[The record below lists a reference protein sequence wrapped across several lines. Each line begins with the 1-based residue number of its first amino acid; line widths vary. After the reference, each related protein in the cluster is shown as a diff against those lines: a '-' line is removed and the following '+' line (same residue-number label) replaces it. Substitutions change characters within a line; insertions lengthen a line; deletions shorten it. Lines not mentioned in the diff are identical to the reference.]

1 MVAILISV
9 FLLCFTSKHIKV
21 SAKKING
28 VNVTLMRAQISKIP
42 KVKAFPPLNL
52 DLLPI
57 CI

>member
-1 MVAILISV
+1 MVAVLISV
-9 FLLCFTSKHIKV
+9 FLLCFTSKRIKV

-28 VNVTLMRAQISKIP
+28 INVTLMRAQISKIP
-42 KVKAFPPLNL
+42 KVKALPLLNL